1 LITLRNERLA
11 NLQHGSGICYAE
23 KLLISRQD
31 QLSPMHTHV
40 TKAEDQGSTVYC
52 DGLRHDFVPG
62 EKLCLAP
69 SESCTL
75 MPGDWYAFW
84 GDGGDVLI
92 GELSTVNDN
101 NTDNIF
107 NKP

>member
-1 LITLRNERLA
+1 
-11 NLQHGSGICYAE
+11 
-23 KLLISRQD
+23 
-31 QLSPMHTHV
+31 MHTHV
-40 TKAEDQGSTVYC
+40 TKAEDQGGTLYC
-52 DGLRHDFVPG
+52 DGLRHDFTPG
-62 EKLCLAP
+62 EKLRLAP

-92 GELSTVNDN
+92 GEVSTVNDD